1 MVPLSTVDFFGRRPF
16 PGQLAGS
23 LALRDYKLFPT
34 TPIQPLGHKAQPP
47 LPCFLLQG
55 YLCQHEPA
63 GNPPRRRE
71 FDKFKRLTTLCMCP
85 LRIDKLFIGL
95 YIRLV
100 PLCPKDARKPKA
112 VRSTTPSLYS
122 LLHSTKI
129 SSWDI
134 ISSSSVAFFSTVN
147 FQIGAHV
154 VAFA

>member
-16 PGQLAGS
+16 PGQLAAS

-34 TPIQPLGHKAQPP
+34 TPIQPLGHKAQPH

-63 GNPPRRRE
+63 GKAPRRRE
-71 FDKFKRLTTLCMCP
+71 FDKFKRLMTLCMCP

-112 VRSTTPSLYS
+112 VRSTTPRLYS
-122 LLHSTKI
+122 LSFTHNIYLIILIGCICFAFLHCKC
-129 SSWDI
+129 
-134 ISSSSVAFFSTVN
+134 VATVVP
-147 FQIGAHV
+147 FV
-154 VAFA
+154 

>member
-1 MVPLSTVDFFGRRPF
+1 MGAAP
-16 PGQLAGS
+16 S
-23 LALRDYKLFPT
+23 LASLLPAWLSVITNYFRPPQSNPWAT
-34 TPIQPLGHKAQPP
+34 RPNPP

-63 GNPPRRRE
+63 GNPPRRRD
-71 FDKFKRLTTLCMCP
+71 FDKFKRLMTLCMCP

-122 LLHSTKI
+122 LSFTHSISRYTHRLHLYG
-129 SSWDI
+129 
-134 ISSSSVAFFSTVN
+134 FSPL
-147 FQIGAHV
+147 FGHIGCICLTSLH
-154 VAFA
+154 